1 MTNDPETNVSFR
13 QLLSFFI
20 PLGISASL
28 ITISHLIIN
37 STLAR
42 SAHPEIII
50 ASYALPFS
58 ILAITERPALLL
70 RQTCSAL
77 VRDRVSFRAVSIVS
91 LYIFSSILLM
101 GALISYTPIGK
112 WVFFYL
118 FGVDDDM
125 LGPMIDVYRV
135 LMFVSIFSG
144 LRCLF
149 QGVIIFN
156 MRTKWLTIGMIV
168 RLLVMYLVSLYFI
181 KTNGVTSGQVGAI
194 IFLSGMMVEA
204 LMSFLEGRVL
214 LKKIPEKAPEHTI
227 ERPGQIFQFYKPLL
241 YSSIIAVIIGPAIN
255 SFMGKTSD
263 FQLSVASFT
272 IAAGL
277 TQLVQSFFSYIHQ
290 IVLNFYNKD
299 AKAVLRFT
307 TALSC
312 IPVLLLTILC
322 YTPIGM
328 WFMEHVMGVNER
340 LMHASLNTLKMFMI
354 MVLVFP
360 WLDYGNGLI
369 MLRGET
375 KVMVWSQSANV
386 LITLITLTLCI
397 AVSPGM
403 NGMIGAFAQSLG
415 MVAEAIVVGLVLRNI
430 RKSGDR
436 SPFHMKLNS
445 RNE

>member
-1 MTNDPETNVSFR
+1 MSNDPETKVSFR

-58 ILAITERPALLL
+58 ILAITERPAILL

-214 LKKIPEKAPEHTI
+214 LKKFPRKLLSIRLSVQVKFFNFTSPCSTL
-227 ERPGQIFQFYKPLL
+227 PLL
-241 YSSIIAVIIGPAIN
+241 RSLLARRSIPLWAKRP
-255 SFMGKTSD
+255 T
-263 FQLSVASFT
+263 
-272 IAAGL
+272 
-277 TQLVQSFFSYIHQ
+277 FSYLSHR
-290 IVLNFYNKD
+290 
-299 AKAVLRFT
+299 LR
-307 TALSC
+307 
-312 IPVLLLTILC
+312 
-322 YTPIGM
+322 
-328 WFMEHVMGVNER
+328 
-340 LMHASLNTLKMFMI
+340 SLQ
-354 MVLVFP
+354 V
-360 WLDYGNGLI
+360 
-369 MLRGET
+369 
-375 KVMVWSQSANV
+375 
-386 LITLITLTLCI
+386 
-397 AVSPGM
+397 
-403 NGMIGAFAQSLG
+403 
-415 MVAEAIVVGLVLRNI
+415 
-430 RKSGDR
+430 
-436 SPFHMKLNS
+436 
-445 RNE
+445 